1 AVVVPCVVVGAYD
14 VRTGALRWTWNPIP
28 WAEKQQ
34 VRTGAANAWST
45 FAADPARDLVFIPT
59 GSASPDY
66 FGGARPGDNRWA
78 NAVVALRASTGEL
91 VWGFQVVPHDLW
103 DYDVASQPTLIEYRG
118 QAAVAVTTKIGHV
131 FVLDRLTGKPL
142 HAVDERAVP
151 RSDVAGEAASPT
163 QPIPAWS
170 AMVPQT

>member
-14 VRTGALRWTWNPIP
+14 VRTGVLRWTWNPIE
-28 WAEKQQ
+28 WAEKQT

-66 FGGARPGDNRWA
+66 FGGARPNDNKWA
-78 NAVVALRASTGEL
+78 NSVVALKASTGAF
-91 VWGFQVVPHDLW
+91 VWGFQVVHHDLW
-103 DYDVASQPTLIEYRG
+103 DYDVASQRALIDFHGRP
-118 QAAVAVTTKIGHV
+118 AVAVTTKIGNV

-142 HAVDERAVP
+142 NEVQERPVP
-151 RSDVAGEAASPT
+151 KSD
-163 QPIPAWS
+163 
-170 AMVPQT
+170 